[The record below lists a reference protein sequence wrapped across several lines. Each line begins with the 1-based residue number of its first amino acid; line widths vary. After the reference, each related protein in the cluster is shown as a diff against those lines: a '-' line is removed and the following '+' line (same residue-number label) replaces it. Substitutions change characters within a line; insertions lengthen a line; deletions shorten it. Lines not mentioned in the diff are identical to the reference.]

1 MTNIRPQTAKQ
12 SAEDVAHFCHFCQV
26 LEQISSKLPAGFAY
40 SKRLGKGHH
49 FPTKKISN
57 KLGTVFFFFWGGG
70 FGEGVSI
77 NFWQK
82 SWRITT
88 PFVGVVDFGPRLFDL
103 QPREPGN
110 CPPGLP
116 SAFDILDSLDH
127 LDVAVK
133 ITC

>member
-57 KLGTVFFFFWGGG
+57 KLGTVFFFFLGGRVWGRSFYQFLAEILEDYNPFCWGCR
-70 FGEGVSI
+70 
-77 NFWQK
+77 FWPQA
-82 SWRITT
+82 I
-88 PFVGVVDFGPRLFDL
+88 
-103 QPREPGN
+103 
-110 CPPGLP
+110 
-116 SAFDILDSLDH
+116 
-127 LDVAVK
+127 
-133 ITC
+133 